1 MTPLR
6 ATLKSLGMTQA
17 DLAAELGVSQGTVSR
32 WANGSLRLP
41 VYVTA
46 YLVQRERRM
55 LYPGFT
61 DAQITAGLTVP
72 ATKEGQT

>member
-1 MTPLR
+1 MTRLR
-6 ATLKSLGMTQA
+6 ATLKALGMTQA

-32 WANGSLRLP
+32 WANNNRRVP
-41 VYVTA
+41 RYATA
-46 YLVQRERRM
+46 YLEQRAHRM

-72 ATKEGQT
+72 ATKEDQT